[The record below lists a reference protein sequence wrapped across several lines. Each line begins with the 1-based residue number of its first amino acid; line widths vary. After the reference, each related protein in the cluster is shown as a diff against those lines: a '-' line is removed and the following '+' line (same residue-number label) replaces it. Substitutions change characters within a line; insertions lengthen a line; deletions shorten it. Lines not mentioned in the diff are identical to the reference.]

1 MLLLFVFKYYNTEP
15 GINKEFFVTT
25 GSFNDIMVK
34 KETRNEETKMDQV
47 LKALACS
54 GRVRVYIADTKDII
68 NDAIVIHDLWP
79 STASVM
85 GKALTI
91 GAIMGAMMK
100 GDQALTI
107 KINGNGPIGNVIV
120 DANAQ
125 GEVRGYVDY
134 PHVHVSRSGSLDDV
148 STLGYNG
155 YIDVIKDLKL
165 KDLFVSNVP
174 LQTGHLARD
183 FTYYFLKSEQTPS
196 MTAMGI
202 LMKEDNTAEVC
213 GGIVIQ
219 LLPNAL
225 EEDIVFL
232 ESKAKLLESMSKL
245 LFENK
250 TLEDILKLVFGSDF
264 VIMESLP
271 LKFHCSC
278 SKEHFGSG
286 IASLGP
292 KEIDAMIT
300 EDGQAEIICH
310 YCHKRYLFSKEELET
325 IRKGLK
331 K

>member
-1 MLLLFVFKYYNTEP
+1 
-15 GINKEFFVTT
+15 
-25 GSFNDIMVK
+25 
-34 KETRNEETKMDQV
+34 MDQV
-47 LKALACS
+47 IKALACQ

-134 PHVHVSRSGSLDDV
+134 PHVHVSRAGALDDV

-165 KDLFVSNVP
+165 KDLFISNVP

-202 LMKEDNTAEVC
+202 LMKEDNAAEVC
-213 GGIVIQ
+213 GGIIIQ

-232 ESKAKLLESMSKL
+232 ESKAKILESMSKL
-245 LFENK
+245 LKENA
-250 TLEDILKLVFGSDF
+250 TLEDILKLIFGSDF
-264 VIMESLP
+264 VILESLP

-278 SKEHFGSG
+278 SKEHFESG
-286 IASLGP
+286 LATLGA
-292 KEIDAMIT
+292 KELDAMIT

-310 YCHKRYLFSKEELET
+310 YCHKQYLFSKEELET